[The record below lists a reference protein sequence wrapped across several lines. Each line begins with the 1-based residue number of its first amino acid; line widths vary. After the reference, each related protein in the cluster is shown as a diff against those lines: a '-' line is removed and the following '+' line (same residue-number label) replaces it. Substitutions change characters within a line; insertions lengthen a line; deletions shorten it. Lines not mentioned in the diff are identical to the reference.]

1 MAAGGMSAAAAAMA
15 MHGGDDLAPM
25 ISSKEVVEDKGVP
38 LRM

>member
-1 MAAGGMSAAAAAMA
+1 MAASAAAMA
-15 MHGGDDLAPM
+15 MHGDDLGPM